1 MVHTPY
7 HSDFV
12 TVCWFLYLI
21 RTADNRLY
29 TGITTDVPR
38 RFRQHQA
45 GKGAKALRG
54 KGDLQ
59 LAFSHEVGEHSLA
72 LRLEYRV
79 KQLTKREKERLVAG
93 EDALVEVEAGV
104 DEYFVSVTAADAVPI
119 LRYCAGLSQLDAA
132 QLAAAD
138 LTGDGAVTSGLVCAH
153 HHLYSTLAR
162 GMPPP
167 PRTPTTCCWTD
178 RGPIAWSTSAAS
190 GSTSPSAGLR
200 RRRWS
205 FSSTPPRAAGSI
217 GGGCCRC

>member
-1 MVHTPY
+1 MTTCCLLSQRPMAASVSIFLLHYAMVHTPY

-79 KQLTKREKERLVAG
+79 KQLTKREKSASLPERMPSKPCWQGLKTIKVLAVFYLAMDAVEGVIRQTVNLERLG
-93 EDALVEVEAGV
+93 
-104 DEYFVSVTAADAVPI
+104 AVRP
-119 LRYCAGLSQLDAA
+119 
-132 QLAAAD
+132 AAAEIE
-138 LTGDGAVTSGLVCAH
+138 
-153 HHLYSTLAR
+153 AR
-162 GMPPP
+162 G
-167 PRTPTTCCWTD
+167 RFKAEATV
-178 RGPIAWSTSAAS
+178 
-190 GSTSPSAGLR
+190 
-200 RRRWS
+200 
-205 FSSTPPRAAGSI
+205 
-217 GGGCCRC
+217 